1 MRMTNWQ
8 WKDFYSLSLD
18 ELYSITATREEVF
31 VVGQKCQYVDA
42 DGMDKKAMHLFSTD
56 ECGGVQAYLRAF
68 GPGVKFAQASMG
80 RVLTVDAIRGKGLG
94 RALVNEGIERIYAT
108 FGKCPIKI
116 SAQAHLEKFYQD
128 FGFKTVSGIYL
139 DVNIPHLDME
149 KERP

>member
-1 MRMTNWQ
+1 MIWQ

-18 ELYSITATREEVF
+18 ELYAITAAREEVF

-42 DGMDKKAMHLFSTD
+42 DGMDKKAMHLFSMD
-56 ECGGVQAYLRAF
+56 ESGRVLAYLRAF
-68 GPGVKFAQASMG
+68 APGVKFAQASMG
-80 RVLTVDAIRGKGLG
+80 RVLTVDAIRGKGHG
-94 RALVNEGIERIYAT
+94 RALVSEGIERIYTT

-149 KERP
+149 KLTE